1 MLRAI
6 EYSPLYDLLNTTVAI
21 QDDDFAIP
29 VNGNRNKLRPRDI
42 ASVAERWKGQKRVAE
57 ALVQQLASNVRLHL
71 HDVLSSSHMPEQLS
85 ERYFRLVDSRLRDF
99 GV

>member
-21 QDDDFAIP
+21 PDDDFAIP
-29 VNGNRNKLRPRDI
+29 VNGKRNKLRPRDI
-42 ASVAERWKGQKRVAE
+42 AIVAERWKGQKRVAE
-57 ALVQQLASNVRLHL
+57 ALMQQLARHVRLHL
-71 HDVLSSSHMPEQLS
+71 HDVLTISQMPEQLS
-85 ERYFRLVDSRLRDF
+85 ERYFRVVDSRLRDF